1 MDIEG
6 DELKALKGAQEHIRK
21 DSPKLLISIYH
32 KNDHYFQIPKYI
44 NTLNKNYKFHLR
56 YYGGE
61 LYPTEVVLFAI
72 PKNKDVKWHLVF
84 QIEFNYKSYLFPNC
98 KSSFDISGYFL
109 FMSAIKLVATIS
121 RK

>member
-44 NTLNKNYKFHLR
+44 NTLNKNYQFHLC
-56 YYGGE
+56 YYGAE

-72 PKNKDVKWHLVF
+72 PKNKDVK
-84 QIEFNYKSYLFPNC
+84 
-98 KSSFDISGYFL
+98 
-109 FMSAIKLVATIS
+109 
-121 RK
+121 

>member
-72 PKNKDVKWHLVF
+72 PKNKDVK
-84 QIEFNYKSYLFPNC
+84 
-98 KSSFDISGYFL
+98 
-109 FMSAIKLVATIS
+109 
-121 RK
+121 